1 MSRTLQLGLLVVLG
15 LAPATAVAQQG
26 EETDQNAAKTGTVY
40 TFYGLLKREQDPNI
54 SDEQKLKDWQDFIER
69 ANQQI
74 GYAKKAVDRW
84 KNEAKVRL
92 VDGAAK
98 VDGDGAVPPREKI
111 EKWREVQKLYAKSPE
126 GARATKRIGFWTQEE
141 TKRLVEAAEETERQ
155 RSTKVERIQAWLKL
169 LEWTDKGP
177 EAKGAEKRITELQG
191 QIYAEALSVD
201 KIARVDVKT
210 KLDAWRDVLGG
221 RPTAAQGEQARARIA
236 ALESEIAGR
245 N

>member
-1 MSRTLQLGLLVVLG
+1 MKARLAWSLALGLLPQ
-15 LAPATAVAQQG
+15 AAWAQG
-26 EETDQNAAKTGTVY
+26 PGVEPDGKEAKPGTVY
-40 TFYGLLKREQDPNI
+40 TFYGLLKREQDPSL
-54 SDEQKLKDWQDFIER
+54 SDEEKLKDWQEFIER

-74 GYAKKAVDRW
+74 TYAKKAVDRW

-98 VDGDGAVPPREKI
+98 VDADGAAPPRDKI
-111 EKWREVQKLYAKSPE
+111 EKWREVQKLYPKSPE
-126 GARATKRIGFWTQEE
+126 GIRAGKRIAFWTQEE
-141 TKRLVEAAEETERQ
+141 TKRLVEAAEEVERA
-155 RSTKVERIQAWLKL
+155 RSGKVERIQAWLKV

-177 EAKGAEKRITELQG
+177 EAKGADKRIGELQG

-201 KIARVDVKT
+201 KIARVDTKT

-221 RPTAAQGEQARARIA
+221 RPTASQAEQARARIA
-236 ALESEIAGR
+236 ALESELAGR